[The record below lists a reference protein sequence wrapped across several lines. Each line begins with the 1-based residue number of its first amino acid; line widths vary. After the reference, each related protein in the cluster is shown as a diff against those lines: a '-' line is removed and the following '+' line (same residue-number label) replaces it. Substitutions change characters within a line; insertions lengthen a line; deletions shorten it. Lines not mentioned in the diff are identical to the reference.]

1 MRSYIWVLRARPIL
15 RARLPIARGKVAEEG
30 TSIKTS
36 RPNYHALSNRTTHS
50 NTVLPNLNIVR
61 SLPAPLQAPSV
72 LRATSHMYLQL
83 ISLLIMYISQVMEG
97 GLRGHHHKHIRLQC
111 IRISLPNPLLRLHGR
126 MSCDMIIACHLRLA
140 QTQE

>member
-1 MRSYIWVLRARPIL
+1 MRSYIWVLKARPIL
-15 RARLPIARGKVAEEG
+15 RARLPIARGKVAEG
-30 TSIKTS
+30 VTSIKTS
-36 RPNYHALSNRTTHS
+36 RPNYHALSNRTIHS

-61 SLPAPLQAPSV
+61 SLPAPLQAPSM

-83 ISLLIMYISQVMEG
+83 ISLLTMYISQAMEG
-97 GLRGHHHKHIRLQC
+97 GLRGHHRKHIRLH
-111 IRISLPNPLLRLHGR
+111 ISLPNPLLRLHGR